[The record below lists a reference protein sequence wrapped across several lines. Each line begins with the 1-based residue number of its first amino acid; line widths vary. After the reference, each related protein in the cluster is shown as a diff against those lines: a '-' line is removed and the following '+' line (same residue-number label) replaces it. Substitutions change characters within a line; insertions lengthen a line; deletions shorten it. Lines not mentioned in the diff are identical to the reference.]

1 MFCSFNTPETNS
13 TAHGAPSR
21 LVAGISL
28 RGCLLAWLSAS
39 VAIASTSNAGLGQLQ
54 SLPPTIVW
62 LLGLIGHWQW
72 VILTVGTF
80 AALAAALCGRPS
92 ALLPGAVVLGSWL
105 LHLGAAPSP
114 STAPAPAEVLRVATL
129 NLSYEN
135 HDLQRLGQWLAALD
149 APDILVLQ
157 EFTPAHQ
164 QAVESSVGAQ
174 WASAYRHRALHPQ
187 FDQFGIA
194 VLSRWPIRSTQ
205 AMEPSMAEDTLKLR
219 LVIDWQQRPLALTAL
234 HPMPPINPEYA
245 LARDRSMLL
254 EAQRLA
260 ALDMPGILLGDFNDT
275 PWSPGV
281 RALAPYLSRAS
292 GLAPTWPN
300 AYGRISLL
308 PLDHVLVTRHWSRV
322 EQAVGADVGS
332 DHRPVMASITL
343 QP

>member
-1 MFCSFNTPETNS
+1 M
-13 TAHGAPSR
+13 AAKIPSAF
-21 LVAGISL
+21 VT
-28 RGCLLAWLSAS
+28 
-39 VAIASTSNAGLGQLQ
+39 AIASRGRWLGWLAAGAALVAASAGWLAPR
-54 SLPPTIVW
+54 LPPTVVW
-62 LLGLIGHWQW
+62 LFGLVGHWQW
-72 VILTVGTF
+72 AILTFGL
-80 AALAAALCGRPS
+80 LAATAAVLCGRPW

-129 NLSYEN
+129 NLGYEN
-135 HDLQRLGQWLAALD
+135 RDLQGLGQWLAALD

-164 QAVESSVGAQ
+164 QAIEAGQSAE
-174 WASAYRHRALHPQ
+174 WARAYRHRSLHPQ
-187 FDQFGIA
+187 LDQFGIA
-194 VLSRWPIRSTQ
+194 VLSRWPIRSAQ
-205 AMEPSMAEDTLKLR
+205 AVAPQTGEDTLKLR
-219 LVIDWQQRPLALTAL
+219 LVLDWQQRALAVTAI
-234 HPMPPINPEYA
+234 HPMPPINPGHA
-245 LARDRSMLL
+245 VARDRSMLL

-275 PWSPGV
+275 PWSPGM

-300 AYGRISLL
+300 AYGRLSLL

-332 DHRPVMASITL
+332 DHRPVLASITL
-343 QP
+343 QH